1 MVSQRL
7 RGLNQPSTL
16 SGSAQFLVAPDLH
29 SSQLLPHVL
38 PSHTAYSS
46 RVLVSTMVPWY
57 CMTRYFLLETLRY
70 NRTCLWSWK
79 RVAVLGRGGCFAR
92 FAGSRLPFSS
102 LPTISELLEASRPRP
117 AVQLHSL
124 RCQRALGDRGRCV
137 FRLSWRVPAALGVY
151 ATRSRKKC
159 AASRPMLSCGSQTA
173 HTNRRGLLMSCHRA
187 VQRASVASRAK
198 A

>member
-1 MVSQRL
+1 M
-7 RGLNQPSTL
+7 
-16 SGSAQFLVAPDLH
+16 VAPDLH

-137 FRLSWRVPAALGVY
+137 LRLSWRVPAALGVY